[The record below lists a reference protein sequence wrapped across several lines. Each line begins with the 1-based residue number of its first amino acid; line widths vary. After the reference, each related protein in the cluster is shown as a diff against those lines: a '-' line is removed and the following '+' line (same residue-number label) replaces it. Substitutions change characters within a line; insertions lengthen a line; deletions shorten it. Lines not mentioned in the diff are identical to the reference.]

1 MAPLSLVLAS
11 FILIQTP
18 QTPQNPQLPSGPP
31 ESPNPDPHNT
41 RVVRP
46 RGIPIPLPSFGKSND
61 GQDGQDERELG
72 TRDPALEKRAE
83 KNIEIAQFY
92 MKQKNFKASI
102 NRLSEIYEVYPQYT
116 HFDRVLL
123 LLGRCHI
130 GQTRVLTEEAKQ
142 LSGQKQDDKAKIK
155 QEEAAASTAEA
166 KKYLQELIANFADT
180 DAAKDAKKELEKLK

>member
-46 RGIPIPLPSFGKSND
+46 H
-61 GQDGQDERELG
+61 GQDERELG

-116 HFDRVLL
+116 RFDRVLL

-166 KKYLQELIANFADT
+166 KKYLQELIAKFADT
-180 DAAKDAKKELEKLK
+180 DTAKDAKKELEKLK